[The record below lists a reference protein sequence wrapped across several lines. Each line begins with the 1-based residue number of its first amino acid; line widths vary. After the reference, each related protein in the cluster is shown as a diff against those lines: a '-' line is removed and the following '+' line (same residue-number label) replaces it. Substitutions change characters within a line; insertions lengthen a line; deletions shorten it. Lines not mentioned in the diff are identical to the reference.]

1 MVRGEHRVGTTIRE
15 KYHLDRLIGEGGMAV
30 VYAATHRNAKRFAIK
45 MLHPELSLNEDVRK
59 RFLREGYVANTVDH
73 PAAVVVVD
81 DDIAED
87 GAAFLV
93 MELLNGQ
100 SVEDVRQ
107 NAGGTL
113 PLDGALFVVHQLLD
127 VLVSAHAKG
136 IVHRDLKPAN
146 LFLLN
151 DGNVKVLDFGIARV
165 RDGAMG
171 AGGATHTGALMGTPA
186 FLPPEQAA
194 GRTREID
201 AQTDVWAVGAT
212 LFTML
217 TNEFV
222 YAAENPAQMVV
233 LAATTQARSIG
244 SVLPNLPPPVIH
256 LVDAALAF
264 SKASRWPSAQAMQAE
279 LTRVFTSLYG
289 SAPSPS
295 TTRKWLEKPSGDGV
309 AATIPLQPS
318 TPQYRL
324 AGGTTA
330 QPVSNVDGGF
340 APPPITSRRGL
351 FAALSIAAVAL
362 LGVAGF
368 VVVPKLK
375 SGAVTV
381 DSAAIA
387 IPATLAP
394 QASAAA
400 TTPSAQSLAPSATVS
415 ALASAAPVVIPNAP
429 TARAASTTTKP
440 TGPTASAKSTPS
452 STPQCNPPY
461 YIDAAGHHQ
470 YKAGCI

>member
-1 MVRGEHRVGTTIRE
+1 
-15 KYHLDRLIGEGGMAV
+15 MAV

-81 DDIAED
+81 DDIADD

-93 MELLNGQ
+93 MELLNGK

-113 PLDGALFVVHQLLD
+113 PLDGALFVAHQLLD

-165 RDGAMG
+165 RDGALG
-171 AGGATHTGALMGTPA
+171 AGATHTGALMGTPA

-217 TNEFV
+217 TSEFV

-244 SVLPNLPPPVIH
+244 SVLPKLPQPVVH

-264 SKASRWPSAQAMQAE
+264 NKASRWPSAQAMQAE
-279 LTRVFTSLYG
+279 LVRVFASLYG
-289 SAPSPS
+289 TAPSAS
-295 TTRKWLEKPSGDGV
+295 TTRKWLDKPSGDGV

-330 QPVSNVDGGF
+330 QPVSNVGSGF
-340 APPPITSRRGL
+340 APPPVASRRGL

-362 LGVAGF
+362 LGVVGF
-368 VVVPKLK
+368 VVVPKSK
-375 SGAVTV
+375 PPAAAI
-381 DSAAIA
+381 DSATATPPIA
-387 IPATLAP
+387 SVIAP
-394 QASAAA
+394 QESVAA
-400 TTPSAQSLAPSATVS
+400 TSAPSIAPSATAS
-415 ALASAAPVVIPNAP
+415 ALPSAAPVVVLNVP
-429 TARAASTTTKP
+429 TARSASATTTRLA
-440 TGPTASAKSTPS
+440 TTASAKSSPS